1 MEGSPVNKAELIET
15 VAKRARMT
23 KKDASLAVDATLD
36 AIKRGTKRGGVSIA
50 GFGSFTIANR
60 KARIGRNPQ
69 TGEEIKIKASRSVR
83 FRPGKAYKAML

>member
-1 MEGSPVNKAELIET
+1 MNKAELIET
-15 VAKRARMT
+15 VAKKAKMT

-50 GFGSFTIANR
+50 GFGSFTVANR

-83 FRPGKAYKAML
+83 FRPGKAYKAIL